1 MIKYK
6 ITKVNKLLEVNNDMV
21 HNYYY
26 VVYGNIYNKE
36 HTRVKKFHFVLFFD
50 IQDVMEYYCDYEN
63 VNEFGITEDDI
74 KYYKNDLIGSI
85 MDNYFYNVSYD
96 DENFKEKL
104 KEFFVYCNDTIN
116 DFNKIV

>member
-1 MIKYK
+1 MIEYK

-26 VVYGNIYNKE
+26 G
-36 HTRVKKFHFVLFFD
+36 
-50 IQDVMEYYCDYEN
+50 
-63 VNEFGITEDDI
+63 
-74 KYYKNDLIGSI
+74 
-85 MDNYFYNVSYD
+85 VSYD

>member
-1 MIKYK
+1 MLFMTQIKYE
-6 ITKVNKLLEVNNDMV
+6 ITKVNKLLEVNN
-21 HNYYY
+21 
-26 VVYGNIYNKE
+26 
-36 HTRVKKFHFVLFFD
+36 
-50 IQDVMEYYCDYEN
+50 
-63 VNEFGITEDDI
+63 VNEFGITEDDF